1 MKKKDADKNFRLRV
15 PSRKENISVDLD
27 LKKMKEVPT
36 KVNKYERPRYAET
49 AQNKTHQADV
59 MFIPED
65 RQLPGQ
71 PTAALIVSDVASKKL
86 DVRFLKEKTAAETK
100 KAIQQIYNSN
110 HIDKPEYRLITD
122 AGAEFKG
129 QFKNYVENELN
140 TKLAT
145 KTAGKSIGHI
155 DAQISKV
162 KEKFYDAQDEFE
174 QNKRRSKV
182 KGEKSRG
189 SFLFR
194 KEMEDIVDEINSD
207 YKKRESEGKI
217 RKPRFATQKD
227 VIATDDVNDHLLQVG
242 DIVKRKLYKTENRN
256 VGKFRKGDRRWT
268 MEDYKIVNI
277 FLTPGSPPMYELQE
291 VDKDGKVIGKPDSDN
306 PVHYKHVKLSSYFQE
321 NY

>member
-1 MKKKDADKNFRLRV
+1 MKEDKKFTLYKK
-15 PSRKENISVDLD
+15 SKKENIDVDLD
-27 LKKMKEVPT
+27 LKKMKEFPP

-49 AQNKTHQADV
+49 GKNKTHQADV

-65 RQLPGQ
+65 RQQSGQ
-71 PTAALIVSDVASKKL
+71 PTAALIVSDVASKQL
-86 DVRFLKEKTAAETK
+86 DVRFIKEKTASETK
-100 KAIQQIYNSN
+100 QALQHIYKWSKKL
-110 HIDKPEYRLITD
+110 DKPDYRIVTD

-129 QFKNYVENELN
+129 PFKNYVENELN

-182 KGEKSRG
+182 KGEKSN
-189 SFLFR
+189 SIFQFK
-194 KEMEDIVDEINSD
+194 KEMESVVDEINSEN
-207 YKKRESEGKI
+207 KKRESEGKI
-217 RKPRFATQKD
+217 RKPRFSSEKN
-227 VIATDDVNDHLLQVG
+227 VIATNDVNDHLLQVG

-256 VGKFRKGDRRWT
+256 VGNFRKGDRRWT
-268 MEDYKIVNI
+268 MQDFKIVNI

-291 VDKDGKVIGKPDSDN
+291 VGADGKVIGKPDSDN
-306 PVHYKHVKLSSYFQE
+306 PVHYKHVKLSSYFKDSK
-321 NY
+321 Y